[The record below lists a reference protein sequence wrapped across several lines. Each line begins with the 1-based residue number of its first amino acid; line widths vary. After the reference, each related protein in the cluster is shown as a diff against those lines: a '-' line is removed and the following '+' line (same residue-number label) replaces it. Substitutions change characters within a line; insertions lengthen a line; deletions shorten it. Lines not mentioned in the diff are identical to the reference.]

1 MLNAMDEF
9 FGFKYSMILLVD
21 EKMQKLNVLE
31 THGYEIK
38 GIGASV
44 KLGVGVIGI
53 VAKNKKMMR
62 MANLG
67 MQRSYMKAI
76 KSQISPEEKN
86 KLGNEVE
93 LPGLKNAESQVAIP
107 MLFNDELIGVL
118 SVESEKVNIFN
129 NSDELL
135 IGILANQTANAL
147 QNAKLY
153 QLEQKRKLELNN
165 AYSELEKL
173 NNTLEKKVDERT
185 KELVDLSQKLA
196 KYFSPQVYQS
206 IFLVN

>member
-1 MLNAMDEF
+1 
-9 FGFKYSMILLVD
+9 MILLVD

-93 LPGLKNAESQVAIP
+93 LPSLKNAESQVYTDA
-107 MLFNDELIGVL
+107 FNDELIGVL

-153 QLEQKRKLELNN
+153 QLEQKEN
-165 AYSELEKL
+165 
-173 NNTLEKKVDERT
+173 
-185 KELVDLSQKLA
+185 
-196 KYFSPQVYQS
+196 
-206 IFLVN
+206 